1 MQLDQIHDHD
11 PRILEL
17 AMLFERAI
25 QVINDE
31 ITNQN
36 TQAEVVVQPPQPT
49 GEQDGDFLIAK
60 KIEKPVDRYPK

>member
-1 MQLDQIHDHD
+1 MRINEIGEALILQLDQIHDHD

-17 AMLFERAI
+17 ALLFERAI

-36 TQAEVVVQPPQPT
+36 VQP
-49 GEQDGDFLIAK
+49 
-60 KIEKPVDRYPK
+60 